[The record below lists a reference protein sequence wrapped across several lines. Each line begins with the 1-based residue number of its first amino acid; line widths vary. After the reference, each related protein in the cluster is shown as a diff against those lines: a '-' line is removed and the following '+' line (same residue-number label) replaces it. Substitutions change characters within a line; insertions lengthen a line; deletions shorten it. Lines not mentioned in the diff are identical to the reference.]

1 MPGDSSPNDLGRL
14 WKELRTSPLQ
24 ISPDQLRKQ
33 AGKLQKRVRR
43 SAIVGGAAGLIVIA
57 AFLIFFLEAR
67 NNLQRIGCVLTI
79 LGSGLILGQLRTRS
93 MQARPD
99 VGRTDCSKFYRVE
112 LQRQRDFHR
121 GKWFWSRLVTF
132 LPGPMIF
139 LLGGAQAQP
148 ELAPEIWRTFV
159 AFLIVGAIAIPLNLR
174 LARKYQRRIDALDT
188 MLGDGVESDKTI

>member
-1 MPGDSSPNDLGRL
+1 
-14 WKELRTSPLQ
+14 
-24 ISPDQLRKQ
+24 
-33 AGKLQKRVRR
+33 
-43 SAIVGGAAGLIVIA
+43 
-57 AFLIFFLEAR
+57 
-67 NNLQRIGCVLTI
+67 
-79 LGSGLILGQLRTRS
+79 

>member
-1 MPGDSSPNDLGRL
+1 MPSDYSPNELSRL
-14 WKELRTSPLQ
+14 WKELRTNPLQ
-24 ISPDQLRKQ
+24 ISPDQLQKQ
-33 AGKLQKRVRR
+33 SEKLQKRVRL

-67 NNLQRIGCVLTI
+67 NDLQRIGCVLTV
-79 LGSGLILGQLRTRS
+79 LGSGLLLGQLKTRS

-99 VGRTDCSKFYRVE
+99 VGRTDCTNFYRVE

-121 GKWFWSRLVTF
+121 GKWFWTRLVTF
-132 LPGPMIF
+132 LPGPMIY
-139 LLGGAQAQP
+139 LWGGAQAQP

-159 AFLIVGAIAIPLNLR
+159 MFLIVGAIAILLNLR

-188 MLGDGVESDKTI
+188 MLGDGVESDKRV